1 MTRLKKIKQSK
12 TTVEKPDYT
21 NYLIGALVVVL
32 LVVLYFNFF
41 GVPAPLPV
49 GGDLT
54 DDDPAIGPKD
64 AKAVIVEF
72 SDFQCPACKAAQP
85 TVDKVLAD
93 FKGKVRFVYRDFPL
107 DQGCNA
113 NLPRQLHPFAC
124 RASLAADCANEQG
137 KFWEYHDLL
146 FERQPAFDDASLK
159 KYAGQLGLNQAQFD
173 ACLDSLKYLDEIKKD
188 IADGTA
194 LNIQGTPTFFINSRL
209 MENRTYEDF
218 QKAIESAQ

>member
-1 MTRLKKIKQSK
+1 MTRLKKIKRAK
-12 TTVEKPDYT
+12 TAAEKPDYT

-41 GVPAPLPV
+41 GKPALPAV
-49 GGDLT
+49 GGDLA
-54 DDDPAIGPKD
+54 DDDPATGPKD

-93 FKGKVRFVYRDFPL
+93 FKGQVRFVYRDFPL

-113 NLPRQLHPFAC
+113 SLPRQLHPFAC

-137 KFWEYHDLL
+137 KFWEYHGLL
-146 FERQPAFDDASLK
+146 FERQPAFDDANLK
-159 KYAGQLGLNQAQFD
+159 KYAGQLGLNQTQFD
-173 ACLDSLKYLDEIKKD
+173 SCLDTLKYLDEIKKD
-188 IADGTA
+188 IADGAA
-194 LNIQGTPTFFINSRL
+194 LNIQGTPTFFINGRL

-218 QKAIESAQ
+218 KKAIESAQ